1 MQLAKHLGSFTR
13 ETRDIINDN
22 FAALA
27 LGGLTGKGYYVDP
40 AYGGD
45 SIDENRGQDID
56 TAYSTI
62 YRGYAQ
68 LRTGRNDAVLLVPN
82 GAASGA
88 ARLSVANHASVVPGA
103 TTGTLTWA
111 KNAAHL
117 IGLGPSGMNG
127 GRCRLAVPTGTY
139 TAATFGAVN
148 FVVVSGSGNYFKNI
162 NIYESFSTGAV
173 DEIALTVSGSYNVFE
188 NCHFA
193 ASLDAASA
201 ADAGS
206 RSLKVTGQYN
216 IFKNCTIGYTDAT
229 ARRSAANASLEF
241 ASAAANN
248 YFIDC
253 YFPFKTATSTVLG
266 IIVSAAGG
274 MGQLNHFER
283 CHFINSG
290 ALAGGATMAAV
301 ATMAA
306 SAGGGLWMKDC
317 ARMLITDWGTDATTN
332 AQIYLSGVPGGA
344 QAAAGTI
351 LGDDVGRSVVAA
363 SS

>member
-1 MQLAKHLGSFTR
+1 MQLVKHLGAMTKES
-13 ETRDIINDN
+13 RDIINSN

-27 LGGLTGKGYYVDP
+27 IGGVTGKTYYVDP

-45 SIDENRGQDID
+45 SIDTNRGQDID

-62 YRGYAQ
+62 YRGFAQ

-82 GAASGA
+82 GAATGS
-88 ARLSVANHASVVPGA
+88 ARLSLANAVSVDGTA
-103 TTGTLTWA
+103 TTGTLTWN

-117 IGLGPSGMNG
+117 IGLGPSGMNA
-127 GRCRLAVPTGTY
+127 GRCGIRVASGTY
-139 TAATFGAVN
+139 TAATFASAN
-148 FVVVSGSGNYFKNI
+148 FVVISGAGNYFKNLY
-162 NIYESFSTGAV
+162 IYQSFSTGTTN
-173 DEIALTVSGSYNVFE
+173 EIACTVSGSYNVFE

-193 ASLDAASA
+193 GSCDAAAA

-216 IFKNCTIGYTDAT
+216 VFRNCTIGYTDAT
-229 ARRSAANASLEF
+229 DRRSAANASLEF

-266 IIVSAAGG
+266 IIVSAASG

-283 CHFINSG
+283 CSFINSG

-306 SAGGGLWMKDC
+306 ATGGGLYLKDC
-317 ARMLITDWGTDATTN
+317 ARMLITDWGTDATTL
-332 AQIYLSGVPGGA
+332 AQMYLQGSGDEA
-344 QAAAGTI
+344 Q
-351 LGDDVGRSVVAA
+351 LGDEIGRALVA
-363 SS
+363 SGS

>member
-1 MQLAKHLGSFTR
+1 MQLVKHLGAFTK
-13 ETRDIINDN
+13 ESRDIINSN
-22 FAALA
+22 FEALTV
-27 LGGLTGKGYYVDP
+27 GGTTGKVYYVDP
-40 AYGGD
+40 ANGGD

-56 TAYSTI
+56 TAYATI

-82 GAASGA
+82 GASTGA
-88 ARLSVANHASVVPGA
+88 ARLSVANAVASDVTA
-103 TTGTLTWA
+103 TTGTLTWS
-111 KNAAHL
+111 KSAAHL

-127 GRCRLAVPTGTY
+127 GRCRLAPPSGTY
-139 TAATFGAVN
+139 TFATFGSGN

-162 NIYESFSTGAV
+162 NIYQAFSTGDT
-173 DEIALTVSGSYNVFE
+173 DEIACTVSGSYNVFE

-193 ASLDAASA
+193 GSNDAAAA

-216 IFKNCTIGYTDAT
+216 IFRNCTIGYTDAT

-266 IIVSAAGG
+266 IITSAAGA

-283 CHFINSG
+283 CNFVNSG
-290 ALAGGATMAAV
+290 ALAGGASMAAV
-301 ATMAA
+301 ATLAA
-306 SAGGGLWMKDC
+306 SSGGGLFMKDC
-317 ARMLITDWGTDATTN
+317 ARMLITDWGTDATSL
-332 AQIYLSGVPGGA
+332 AQIYGNSA
-344 QAAAGTI
+344 ANAAASWTGY
-351 LGDDVGRSVVAA
+351 GDDVGRAVVAVA
-363 SS
+363 S